1 LFSCVSQTQDPE
13 IFVSEPGLDFPQA
26 PALGFWESKNN
37 YGKQKAAARRVEKE
51 GPRVPE
57 AESEVLEGLQHCEL
71 GDPPDAHDYPGDPAL
86 DLEKKFL
93 TIKVHCSVLG

>member
-37 YGKQKAAARRVEKE
+37 YGKQKAAARRVEK
-51 GPRVPE
+51 
-57 AESEVLEGLQHCEL
+57 
-71 GDPPDAHDYPGDPAL
+71 
-86 DLEKKFL
+86 
-93 TIKVHCSVLG
+93 